1 MRNERKDN
9 MSKTDKDIT
18 PQGYL
23 YGSDPKAFHP
33 FWEDEGGTGDV
44 PDITV
49 TASVDANTGT
59 PEVTVNQTGDHGE
72 NIDLAF
78 KNLKGE
84 KGDKGE
90 TGSQGPM
97 GPQGPKGDDGTSVDP
112 SYIVKEVV
120 IGSIEDLS
128 MGTKELSFSYVTN
141 DSESHSLDTMHIA
154 DKQLVLENVQT
165 SEDSAKT
172 SKIGEINLYT
182 IDQEGTPGSQSIGVA
197 AITNADKSIS
207 LCPAINKT
215 GTWEYGPAFAT
226 IPATDLTGYISNLE
240 IQYKQNTPKDGVE
253 AYDLKWSINGNS
265 LGGGTRIV
273 VPDYTETVKDITA
286 ETSTTDSG
294 TTVTLYQ
301 QKFGTEKTKVTDIN
315 IPKAGGSIT
324 LPEYLLN
331 GGGYSFDAY
340 CKYSYGTTDQI
351 ELTLSIPLF
360 APNGSIVPYQTGSAY
375 FFPEGD
381 SNGTELNYVIEGQV
395 TNTNTGFAK
404 LTFQIPKSRNQD
416 TDLSTFANKFVH
428 CNGNSIIQIKSYTQ
442 AEADEVN
449 AQIKYDKEHNLIDV
463 DGDNTDEGE

>member
-301 QKFGTEKTKVTDIN
+301 QKFGTEKTKITDISIPNSSSRQNTVTINADQHYFFGVCSNMKTIEVN
-315 IPKAGGSIT
+315 IENGIDMSNMEYGTIGSISATAYNLDGTSTTFTPIFHSAHTRNGGLT
-324 LPEYLLN
+324 LVFVCEGTVLTVGQAFVIFLN
-331 GGGYSFDAY
+331 GGGRIIFDT
-340 CKYSYGTTDQI
+340 SQ
-351 ELTLSIPLF
+351 S
-360 APNGSIVPYQTGSAY
+360 
-375 FFPEGD
+375 
-381 SNGTELNYVIEGQV
+381 
-395 TNTNTGFAK
+395 
-404 LTFQIPKSRNQD
+404 
-416 TDLSTFANKFVH
+416 
-428 CNGNSIIQIKSYTQ
+428 
-442 AEADEVN
+442 
-449 AQIKYDKEHNLIDV
+449 
-463 DGDNTDEGE
+463 